1 MKVEEMT
8 DEQLLASAKQYAAR
22 EREATAAPLEAVL
35 ETIDARHPGMR
46 QGWPQRIDEEAGPRA
61 RRRGGRE
68 RG

>member
-8 DEQLLASAKQYAAR
+8 DEQLLASAKQFAKR
-22 EREATAAPLEAVL
+22 EREATAALEAAL

-46 QGWPQRIDEEAGPRA
+46 QGWPQRIDEEGRGRA
-61 RRRGGRE
+61 RRGGARG

>member
-22 EREATAAPLEAVL
+22 EREATAALEAVL